1 MGNIRSSAEIGWRLR
16 TMRQQAGLT
25 QERLAELIGV
35 TSQQIQKYESGA
47 SKLNT
52 DRLQQI
58 ALVLSVPVQSFFAD
72 TNDFLP
78 LEVSEKLLIDSYRS
92 IQNRE
97 IRESL
102 LKIATHATKV
112 KE

>member
-1 MGNIRSSAEIGWRLR
+1 M
-16 TMRQQAGLT
+16 
-25 QERLAELIGV
+25 
-35 TSQQIQKYESGA
+35 
-47 SKLNT
+47 NT

-58 ALVLSVPVQSFFAD
+58 ALVLSVPFQSFFTD
-72 TNDFLP
+72 TSDFLP
-78 LEVSEKLLIDSYRS
+78 LEVSEKLLINSYRS

-97 IRESL
+97 IRESI

>member
-1 MGNIRSSAEIGWRLR
+1 
-16 TMRQQAGLT
+16 MRQQAGLT

-58 ALVLSVPVQSFFAD
+58 ALVLSVPEQSFF
-72 TNDFLP
+72 TENDDILP

-92 IQNRE
+92 IRNRE
-97 IRESL
+97 IRESI
-102 LKIATHATKV
+102 LKIATHAAKV

>member
-1 MGNIRSSAEIGWRLR
+1 MGDMRSSVEIGWRLR
-16 TMRQQAGLT
+16 AMRQQAGLT
-25 QERLAELIGV
+25 QEKLAELVGI

-47 SKLNT
+47 NKLNT

-58 ALVLSVPVQSFFAD
+58 ARVLSVPIQSFFTTTD
-72 TNDFLP
+72 DFLP

-97 IRESL
+97 IRESI